1 MLRLASLLLFC
12 CIITGAQAA
21 GPSAQTFVVYFSEW
35 SAAMDDSAQ
44 AIVTHAADY
53 AKEHPRAA
61 VAVNGFASTIGS
73 RKANDLLADLRA
85 QVVVDQLVTDGIQEN
100 RIRQRGHGPKQYA
113 LTPQESRRVEVSI
126 TDR

>member
-1 MLRLASLLLFC
+1 MFRLASLLLLC
-12 CIITGAQAA
+12 CTITGAQAA
-21 GPSAQTFVVYFSEW
+21 GPPAQSFVVYFSEW